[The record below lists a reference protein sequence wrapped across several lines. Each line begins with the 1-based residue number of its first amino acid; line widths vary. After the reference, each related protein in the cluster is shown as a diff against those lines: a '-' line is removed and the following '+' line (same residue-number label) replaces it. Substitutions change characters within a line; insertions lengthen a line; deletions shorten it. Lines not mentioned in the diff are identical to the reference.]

1 MPNVEADV
9 TSHYGGQRAVTFVAG
24 RDIAAG
30 EQLFISYG
38 PAYFTGLGIS
48 CLCDCYEGEHIPP
61 GGDAENEDADEEA
74 DEDRDEEMAD
84 DEDQEMA
91 DVEAPRPLRRLRSG
105 REMLQ
110 SAAAKKKAAAVKSS
124 SPSPPSTASVV
135 KTAPAG
141 VAKKFKMAK
150 TGPLC
155 IAPAPSKGATTKT
168 PPPRKGATPKTPSP
182 PRKGAAMKT
191 PSPPRKGAGPRPA
204 AKKGR
209 GVGRRGPRPV
219 QVLLPPP
226 RPGRSS
232 PRRGTL
238 ASRSANAGASKASKG
253 RDKGK

>member
-1 MPNVEADV
+1 MNHRCMPNVEADV

-61 GGDAENEDADEEA
+61 GGE
-74 DEDRDEEMAD
+74 DEDEDEDEVEEMDEDKDEEMAD

-91 DVEAPRPLRRLRSG
+91 HVEAPRPARRLRSG

-110 SAAAKKKAAAVKSS
+110 SAAAKKAAAIKSS
-124 SPSPPSTASVV
+124 SSSPPSTASVV
-135 KTAPAG
+135 KTAPAS
-141 VAKKFKMAK
+141 VAKKFKMVK
-150 TGPLC
+150 TGRLC
-155 IAPAPSKGATTKT
+155 IAPSSQRRLTAPA
-168 PPPRKGATPKTPSP
+168 
-182 PRKGAAMKT
+182 
-191 PSPPRKGAGPRPA
+191 A
-204 AKKGR
+204 AKKATTAFKTSSSSSSLSIALTTTSQGTMTKT
-209 GVGRRGPRPV
+209 
-219 QVLLPPP
+219 PP

-238 ASRSANAGASKASKG
+238 ASRSANAEASRASKG
-253 RDKGK
+253 GDKGK